1 MSIAQDVKIRDLE
14 ERVAELERLVAE
26 LAEKRK
32 PLSLKKDNAG
42 G

>member
-1 MSIAQDVKIRDLE
+1 MSIAQDNKIRELE

-32 PLSLKKDNAG
+32 PLSLKKDSAG

>member
-1 MSIAQDVKIRDLE
+1 MSIAQDNKIRELE

-32 PLSLKKDNAG
+32 PLSLKKDATG

>member
-1 MSIAQDVKIRDLE
+1 MSIAQDNKIRELE

-26 LAEKRK
+26 LTEKRK
-32 PLSLKKDNAG
+32 PLSLKKDAAG